1 MKTKTIYCLLL
12 LTWVLYPDKKASA
25 QVADSTGQDTTLLES
40 VGNFPKKAQQILKQ
54 LNISGYYRFVTNY
67 RHLEE
72 AYPHLAANKNNIF
85 VGDDSQIPQLLLNIN
100 GSPAKNTSF
109 GTDLFIWTPMT
120 GQGQAEN
127 VKGLNLGVSLYGN
140 YASSYGDFSV
150 RAGGINWYAL
160 SPFTFQV
167 NKGYNRYSIFE
178 RNPWDPNT
186 KSTDARYADFYNSGA
201 INQDARWG
209 MQAFQGIIV
218 EGARL
223 PKGFSGSFMYGKT
236 QLNGGLSPLPNNSI
250 GGKITKE
257 YGTNFISLNTFN
269 NVSFT
274 DSTQK
279 QRVGFNVAS
288 LEFRNNFKHL
298 QVTGEIGMGQAFV
311 QEKSNGWGEAIS
323 LKIAS
328 DIAKKFPVELHLYRI
343 SPKVINNSATFINT
357 SLDQSV
363 LVTNNGATQPVLP
376 AVASSMVPIGQLV
389 NNRQGVDLNAQ
400 INLGRLKT
408 SFGYSVSAELE
419 NLSSK
424 LTYGHPVNSLV
435 LAHFWRWDF
444 PSNIGPYKNLS
455 KIYRTVYETVDI
467 TNVDATTG
475 LPLSKKHFNSIEI
488 NSKYKGKLFKKDYY
502 LYYLGQFSSAQF
514 AFSPIT
520 VFSEKALLRTYYH
533 QLEAYYSLNKT
544 FVWCNYFGYERIIG
558 NYDTQTDLAAPKDIV
573 LPSKY
578 VPTRRPKNQTGMSIA
593 TGFDIRL
600 SKGAGLYLR
609 QRWFAYHDSSFIL
622 DKYKGFETTAEIKIF
637 F

>member
-1 MKTKTIYCLLL
+1 MKRKTIYHLLL
-12 LTWVLYPDKKASA
+12 LAWVFLPDKTIFAQAS
-25 QVADSTGQDTTLLES
+25 DSTKQDSVLLES
-40 VGNFPKKAQQILKQ
+40 VGNFPKKAQQVLKQ

-67 RHLEE
+67 RHLAD
-72 AYPHLAANKNNIF
+72 AYPHLVNTKNNIF
-85 VGDDSQIPQLLLNIN
+85 VGDDSQIPQLMLNIN

-109 GTDLFIWTPMT
+109 GTDLYIWTPMT
-120 GQGQAEN
+120 GQGQVEN

-140 YASSYGDFSV
+140 YASSVGDFSV

-160 SPFTFQV
+160 SPFTFQA

-186 KSTDARYADFYNSGA
+186 KSVDARYADFYNSGA

-218 EGARL
+218 EGAHL

-257 YGTNFISLNTFN
+257 YGKNFVSVNTFN
-269 NVSFT
+269 NVSFV

-279 QRVGFNVAS
+279 NRIGFNIATV
-288 LEFRNNFKHL
+288 EFRNNFKHL
-298 QVTGEIGMGQAFV
+298 QVSGEVGMGHAFV
-311 QEKSNGWGEAIS
+311 QEQSKSSGWGEAIS
-323 LKIAS
+323 LKFAS
-328 DIAKKFPVELHLYRI
+328 DIAKKLPLELHLYRI
-343 SPKVINNSATFINT
+343 SPKVINNNGNFINT
-357 SLDQSV
+357 SIDQSA

-376 AVASSMVPIGQLV
+376 AVASSMVQIGQLV

-408 SFGYSVSAELE
+408 SFGYSASAELE

-424 LTYGHPVNSLV
+424 LTYSHPVNSLV

-444 PSNIGPYKNLS
+444 PSNVGPYNNLS
-455 KIYRTVYETVDI
+455 KIYRTVYETVSI
-467 TNVDATTG
+467 TNLNPATG
-475 LPLSKKHFNSIEI
+475 LPTSKKYFNSIEI
-488 NSKYKGKLFKKDYY
+488 NSKLKGKLFHKDYY
-502 LYYLGQFSSAQF
+502 LYYLGQYSSAQL

-533 QLEAYYSLNKT
+533 QFETYYALSKT
-544 FVWCNYFGYERIIG
+544 FVWCNYFGFERIIA
-558 NYDTQTDLAAPKDIV
+558 NYDTQTDV
-573 LPSKY
+573 YS
-578 VPTRRPKNQTGMSIA
+578 RRPKNQTGMSAA

-609 QRWFAYHDSSFIL
+609 QRWFSYHDSSFTK